1 MEGLQLSGIG
11 PDFDPTIAGGGAGG
25 GGGSDPPEV
34 RCVAILVAVP
44 YFLALVSSV
53 LYGAADFTGGLA
65 TRRAGVLAVVAVSQ
79 LSGLILLLVLLPF
92 LPAASPS
99 RADLLWGVSAALA
112 GSVGVALLYHALA
125 IGRMAVVAPT
135 TAVCAV
141 AIPVVVSVVLG
152 ERPGP
157 LAVAGILLGIGS
169 IVLVSQQTADA
180 GATDHPPSSL
190 VPRGVGVA
198 LASGVA
204 IGLFFLSLART
215 SPEAGMWPILMS
227 RTTAVTLFGAA
238 AILTRRSLRMPGALG
253 LSLFCGAVDMAA
265 NALYLVAARAGPLSV
280 VVTLSSL
287 YPASTVLLARVVLGE
302 RLNAWQIAG
311 AGCALAAIAL
321 IVTGSRP

>member
-1 MEGLQLSGIG
+1 
-11 PDFDPTIAGGGAGG
+11 
-25 GGGSDPPEV
+25 
-34 RCVAILVAVP
+34 VP
-44 YFLALVSSV
+44 YLLAFVSSL

-65 TRRAGVLAVVAVSQ
+65 TRRAGVLSVVAVSQ
-79 LSGLILLLVLLPF
+79 LSGLVLLLLLLPF
-92 LPAASPS
+92 LPTASPS

-141 AIPVVVSVVLG
+141 AIPALVSVLLG

-157 LAVAGILLGIGS
+157 LAVTGILLGVGS
-169 IVLVSQQTADA
+169 IVLVSQQTESEA
-180 GATDHPPSSL
+180 GAPELHSRSRLPT
-190 VPRGVGVA
+190 GVGIA

-215 SPEAGMWPILMS
+215 RPEAGMWPILMS
-227 RTTAVTLFGAA
+227 RATSVTLFGAA
-238 AILTRRSLRMPGALG
+238 AIIGRRSLRMPGALG
-253 LSLFCGAVDMAA
+253 LTLICGVVDMAA
-265 NALYLVAARAGPLSV
+265 NALYIVAARSGPLSV

-287 YPASTVLLARVVLGE
+287 YPASTVLLARVFLGE
-302 RLNAWQIAG
+302 RLNAWQVAG

-321 IVTGSRP
+321 IVSGGRP

>member
-1 MEGLQLSGIG
+1 
-11 PDFDPTIAGGGAGG
+11 
-25 GGGSDPPEV
+25 
-34 RCVAILVAVP
+34 VP
-44 YFLALVSSV
+44 YLLAFVSSL

-65 TRRAGVLAVVAVSQ
+65 TRRAGVLSVVAVSQ
-79 LSGLILLLVLLPF
+79 LSGLILLLLLFPF

-141 AIPVVVSVVLG
+141 AIPAVVSVLLG

-157 LAVAGILLGIGS
+157 LAVAGIVLGVGS
-169 IVLVSQQTADA
+169 IVLVSQQTEHEA
-180 GATDHPPSSL
+180 GGRAVRSGSRLPT
-190 VPRGVGVA
+190 GVGIA

-215 SPEAGMWPILMS
+215 RPEAGMWPILMS
-227 RTTAVTLFGAA
+227 RATSVTLFGGAA
-238 AILTRRSLRMPGALG
+238 LAGRRSLRMPGALW
-253 LSLFCGAVDMAA
+253 LALVCGVVDMAA
-265 NALYLVAARAGPLSV
+265 NGLYLVAARTGPLSV

-287 YPASTVLLARVVLGE
+287 YPASTVLLARVFLGE
-302 RLNAWQIAG
+302 RLNAWQVAG

-321 IVTGSRP
+321 IVSGGRP